1 MNKTMFET
9 NLSQGNVAKQLLR
22 FAMPLLISNIIQ
34 SLYNVAD
41 MIIVG
46 QFNGAVSMSGV
57 NIGGQVTFLVTNL
70 VFGLAAG
77 ATVLIGQYI
86 GSGKR
91 DELEDT
97 ISTLFTT
104 LLAVAGVLT
113 ALMFLLRGP
122 ILTLIRT
129 PAESYSEAKNYL
141 LITALGTVFIFGY
154 NAFAAVMRGMGDS
167 RRPLYFVGIAC
178 VINIVLDLLFVAVFR
193 WGAGGAAIATV
204 ISQAVSM
211 FLCIIYFE
219 RNGFMFKFKLKSFRI
234 KKERLI
240 ILLKIGGPMSI
251 QNTITGISF
260 LCMTTM
266 VNTIGVTASAAVG
279 AVGKI
284 NSFAIL
290 PALAMSSALSSVCA
304 HNIGAGE
311 YKRAVKTMQIGMLI
325 AISISIIIFSLVTFF
340 PSAVISLFDN
350 DPKLIE
356 AGVSYMRTFSFD
368 YLFVPFVFTLNG
380 LFIGAGHTTFSMFNG
395 MLASLLIRIPVAF
408 IFGITLGMGLTGV
421 GLGAPVASFTAM
433 LAGLIY
439 FISGKWKRSV
449 IIKRNDII
457 NTA

>member
-1 MNKTMFET
+1 MNKTKFET

-22 FAMPLLISNIIQ
+22 FSMPLLISNIIQ
-34 SLYNVAD
+34 SLYSVAD

-113 ALMFLLRGP
+113 VLMFLLRGP

-129 PAESYSEAKNYL
+129 PAESYTESKNYL

-154 NAFAAVMRGMGDS
+154 NAFSAVMRGMGDS

-178 VINIVLDLLFVAVFR
+178 GTNVILDLLFVAVFR
-193 WGAGGAAIATV
+193 WGAGGAATATV

-211 FLCIIYFE
+211 ILCIFYFE
-219 RNGFMFKFKLKSFRI
+219 RNGFMFKFKLSSFRI

-240 ILLKIGGPMSI
+240 LLLKIGGPMSI
-251 QNTITGISF
+251 QNTVTSISF

-284 NSFAIL
+284 NMFAIL
-290 PALAMSSALSSVCA
+290 PALAMSSAVSSVCA

-311 YKRAVKTMQIGMLI
+311 YKRAVKTMQIGILI
-325 AISISIIIFSLVTFF
+325 AITISIVIFSLVTLF
-340 PSAVISLFDN
+340 PSAVISMFDN

-356 AGVSYMRTFSFD
+356 AGVAYMRTFSFD

-380 LFIGAGHTTFSMFNG
+380 LFIGAGHTTFSLFNG
-395 MLASLLIRIPVAF
+395 MLASLLIRIPVAY
-408 IFGITLGMGLTGV
+408 IFGIVLEMGLTGV
-421 GLGAPVASFTAM
+421 GLGAPVASFIAM
-433 LAGLIY
+433 LTGLIY

-449 IIKRNDII
+449 IIKRNDK
-457 NTA
+457 THAA

>member
-1 MNKTMFET
+1 MNKSKFET
-9 NLSQGNVAKQLLR
+9 NLAQGNVARQLLR

-57 NIGGQVTFLVTNL
+57 NIGGQVTFLITNL

-86 GSGKR
+86 GSGR
-91 DELEDT
+91 HEELEDT

-104 LLAVAGVLT
+104 LLVVAGVLT
-113 ALMFLLRGP
+113 ALMFLFRGP

-154 NAFAAVMRGMGDS
+154 NAFSAVMRGMGDS

-178 VINIVLDLLFVAVFR
+178 VINIFLDLLFVAVFK
-193 WGAGGAAIATV
+193 WGAGGAAVATV

-211 FLCIIYFE
+211 FLCILYFE

-251 QNTITGISF
+251 QNTITSISF
-260 LCMTTM
+260 LFMTTM
-266 VNTIGVTASAAVG
+266 VNTLGVTASAAVG

-290 PALAMSSALSSVCA
+290 PAIAMSSALSAVCA

-311 YKRAVKTMQIGMLI
+311 YKRAVKTMQIGMFI
-325 AISISIIIFSLVTFF
+325 AISISVIIFALVSLF
-340 PSAVISLFDN
+340 PSAVISMFDN
-350 DPKLIE
+350 DPELIE
-356 AGVSYMRTFSFD
+356 AGISYMRTFSFD
-368 YLFVPFVFTLNG
+368 YLFVPFIFALNG
-380 LFIGAGHTTFSMFNG
+380 LFIGAGHTTFSLFNG
-395 MLASLLIRIPVAF
+395 ILASLLVRIPVAY
-408 IFGITLGMGLTGV
+408 IFGIVFEMGLMGV
-421 GLGAPVASFTAM
+421 GLGAPVASCTAM
-433 LAGLIY
+433 LIGFIY
-439 FISGKWKRSV
+439 FMTGKWKKSV
-449 IIKRNDII
+449 IIKRNQII
-457 NTA
+457 DVA